1 MTCLDEPVTGVPQR
15 LRWQIQ
21 DDIVPGKTE
30 SKSPNTVLIF
40 ILFADINMSK
50 AKIAI
55 TLEEETLEKV
65 NRLIKLHVFPNRSR
79 AIQEAMEEKI
89 ERLEKNRLEIECA
102 KLDQFFERALA
113 EEGLSEDL
121 AAWPEY

>member
-1 MTCLDEPVTGVPQR
+1 
-15 LRWQIQ
+15 
-21 DDIVPGKTE
+21 
-30 SKSPNTVLIF
+30 
-40 ILFADINMSK
+40 MSK

-65 NRLIKLHVFPNRSR
+65 DRLVKLHVFPNRSR

-89 ERLEKNRLEIECA
+89 ERPEENPLAMECA
-102 KLDQFFERALA
+102 KLDPSFERALA

>member
-1 MTCLDEPVTGVPQR
+1 
-15 LRWQIQ
+15 
-21 DDIVPGKTE
+21 
-30 SKSPNTVLIF
+30 
-40 ILFADINMSK
+40 MSK

-65 NRLIKLHVFPNRSR
+65 DRLVELHVFPNRSR
-79 AIQEAMEEKI
+79 ATQAAVEEKI
-89 ERLEKNRLEIECA
+89 ERLEKNRLAVECA
-102 KLDQFFERALA
+102 KLDPFMKRALA

>member
-1 MTCLDEPVTGVPQR
+1 
-15 LRWQIQ
+15 
-21 DDIVPGKTE
+21 
-30 SKSPNTVLIF
+30 
-40 ILFADINMSK
+40 MSK

-65 NRLIKLHVFPNRSR
+65 DRLIGLHIFPNRSR
-79 AIQEAMEEKI
+79 AIQQAVEEKL
-89 ERLEKNRLEIECA
+89 ERLEKNRLAAECA
-102 KLDQFFERALA
+102 KLDPSFERALA

>member
-1 MTCLDEPVTGVPQR
+1 
-15 LRWQIQ
+15 
-21 DDIVPGKTE
+21 
-30 SKSPNTVLIF
+30 
-40 ILFADINMSK
+40 MSK

-65 NRLIKLHVFPNRSR
+65 DRLIKLHVFPNRSR
-79 AIQEAMEEKI
+79 AIQEAVEEKLA
-89 ERLEKNRLEIECA
+89 RLEKNRLTAECA
-102 KLDQFFERALA
+102 KLDPAFERALA

>member
-1 MTCLDEPVTGVPQR
+1 
-15 LRWQIQ
+15 
-21 DDIVPGKTE
+21 
-30 SKSPNTVLIF
+30 
-40 ILFADINMSK
+40 MSR

-65 NRLIKLHVFPNRSR
+65 DRLIGLHVFPNRSR
-79 AIQEAMEEKI
+79 AIQQAVEEKL
-89 ERLEKNRLEIECA
+89 ERLEKNRLAMECA
-102 KLDQFFERALA
+102 KLDPAFERKLA